1 MIINLQRRQNIEI
14 VSLKPLNFLFLQKK
28 KHEPF
33 YSPYEKFKTNRLKF
47 ESTNFGEYA
56 LTLHDDF

>member
-33 YSPYEKFKTNRLKF
+33 YSPYEKLKTNRLNLNLLIL
-47 ESTNFGEYA
+47 EN
-56 LTLHDDF
+56 TL